1 MLTEDYRVRLE
12 TFEGPLDLLL
22 FLIRKSEV
30 DVTDIPIAAVADQY
44 VAFLRDLTKEGTQVD
59 IDVAGEF
66 LVMAATLM
74 EIKSRWLARGEGAT
88 SADLSTDSD
97 TTDPRAD
104 LVRQLL
110 AYKQYRDAADALEL
124 RGKQWQ
130 NRFPVGGADEL
141 TPTTDAQTL
150 QDEVAALDVEDLELT
165 DLLEAFKK
173 IVATVNFERL
183 GDHQV
188 VYDDTPIELHAAD
201 IVERIKSEGTAALA
215 AAIADPASSR
225 PRLSFRTILT
235 GRTRSEMIGLFLAVL
250 DLVRRRVVGV
260 EQDKQS
266 SEIMLTL
273 RDPDEAPAQS
283 AASVQSNA
291 E

>member
-12 TFEGPLDLLL
+12 SFEGPLDLLL
-22 FLIRKSEV
+22 FLIRKNEV
-30 DVTDIPIAAVADQY
+30 DVNDIPIAPIADQY
-44 VAFLRDLTKEGTQVD
+44 IAFLRDLDQDGTPVD
-59 IDVAGEF
+59 IEVAGEF
-66 LVMAATLM
+66 LVMAASLM
-74 EIKSRWLARGEGAT
+74 EIKSRWLARSNDPNAPV
-88 SADLSTDSD
+88 STDDSGSD
-97 TTDPRAD
+97 AGDPRAD
-104 LVRQLL
+104 LVKQLL

-130 NRFPVGGADEL
+130 ARFPVGGAEEAANTADE
-141 TPTTDAQTL
+141 QTI
-150 QDEVAALDVEDLELT
+150 QNEVAALDVEDLELT

-201 IVERIKSEGTAALA
+201 IVDRIKSETLEVSGGA
-215 AAIADPASSR
+215 R
-225 PRLSFRTILT
+225 PRVTFRTLLT
-235 GRTRSEMIGLFLAVL
+235 NRTRSEMIGLFLAVL

-260 EQDKQS
+260 EQDKQN
-266 SEIMLTL
+266 SEITLVL
-273 RDPDEAPAQS
+273 RDPDETPVDGAAPPQP
-283 AASVQSNA
+283 AS

>member
-22 FLIRKSEV
+22 FLIRKNEV
-30 DVTDIPIAAVADQY
+30 DVNDIPISTIADQY
-44 VAFLRDLTKEGTQVD
+44 IAFLNSLDADGSLID

-74 EIKSRWLARGEGAT
+74 EVKSRWLARTPGEAT
-88 SADLSTDSD
+88 ETGEAPSGD
-97 TTDPRAD
+97 DPRAD

-110 AYKQYRDAADALEL
+110 AYKQYRDAAAALET
-124 RGKQWQ
+124 RGTHWQ
-130 NRFPVGGADEL
+130 ARFAVGGAAE
-141 TPTTDAQTL
+141 PEIIASDADAIA
-150 QDEVAALDVEDLELT
+150 DEVAALDVEDLELT
-165 DLLEAFKK
+165 DLLDAFKR

-201 IVERIKSEGTAALA
+201 IVERLKSDEVVRG
-215 AAIADPASSR
+215 ASGER
-225 PRLSFRTILT
+225 RLSFRTLLT
-235 GRTRSEMIGLFLAVL
+235 GRKRSEMIGLFLAVL
-250 DLVRRRVVGV
+250 DLVRRRMIGV
-260 EQDKQS
+260 KQDTAG
-266 SEIMLTL
+266 EIELEL
-273 RDPDEAPAQS
+273 RDPDSSEAIPAPAPI
-283 AASVQSNA
+283 